1 MRSFAQGYP
10 DRSADPH
17 RSTGSIRVASGMAL
31 GALAL
36 GLLAC
41 ATGAGGGE
49 RKEPRPAAATG
60 ANAVIAVIDP
70 APLERAGAPTLLIAM
85 PGSTNFA
92 DVRKSLVS
100 EVQRN
105 FNVHTLIVDPRTQV
119 GDLASAIRAIKPD
132 CLVLMNNATMNLY
145 RQYQLANPAASMPP
159 AVLLMA
165 SFVEEVQ
172 PLIRRATGIAYEVP
186 GVTAFVNL
194 RAVTTT
200 PINRVGVVYR
210 PAFRKFI
217 ERQTILASREH
228 VEIVAVSVPNDVG
241 PDALRDALHD
251 LAKNKKVDAIWM
263 LNDNALV
270 RSVAFLDDAW
280 RAETGDGQLP
290 LIVGVSNFVDP
301 SAPLGTLAVVPDP
314 EALGLQAGN
323 LIYDLRDNGW
333 RVEDHPVELPLSV
346 KTVVDLSLVRSSFG
360 LRPDALK
367 HIDRALE

>member
-1 MRSFAQGYP
+1 VSPFAAGDPNRIAGPSRRSGAPRGA
-10 DRSADPH
+10 R
-17 RSTGSIRVASGMAL
+17 GIAL
-31 GALAL
+31 GALAV
-36 GLLAC
+36 GLLGC
-41 ATGAGGGE
+41 ATRGGGGA
-49 RKEPRPAAATG
+49 PRPGAAGDGTG
-60 ANAVIAVIDP
+60 DGAIAVIDP
-70 APLERAGAPTLLIAM
+70 PPLGRAGAPTLLIAM
-85 PGSTNFA
+85 PGSANFA
-92 DVRKSLVS
+92 AVRKSLVS

-105 FNVHTLIVDPRTQV
+105 FNIHTLIVDPRTQV
-119 GDLASAIRAIKPD
+119 GDLASAIRSIKPD
-132 CLVLMNNATMNLY
+132 CLVLMNNATMTLY

-194 RAVTTT
+194 RSVTTT

-217 ERQTILASREH
+217 ERQTILARREH

-241 PDALRDALHD
+241 PGGLQEALHD

-270 RSVAFLDDAW
+270 RNVAFLDDAW

-301 SAPLGTLAVVPDP
+301 RSPLGTLAVVPDH

-333 RVEDHPVELPLSV
+333 HVEDHPVELPLSV
-346 KTVVDLSLVRSSFG
+346 KTVVDLSLVRNSFG
-360 LRPDALK
+360 LRPDALE